1 MNTRFIP
8 FSLDETSMESLSIF
22 ITPKRK
28 SRSSKTIRAV
38 QLKLH
43 QWKKKKEDII
53 NFSHKNVTDKF
64 HSKDKHLVVAA
75 LGLTESITEKLD
87 LTRIDSRLNQDS

>member
-1 MNTRFIP
+1 V
-8 FSLDETSMESLSIF
+8 
-22 ITPKRK
+22 K
-28 SRSSKTIRAV
+28 
-38 QLKLH
+38 
-43 QWKKKKEDII
+43 KKKKEDII